1 MTKKMCIKCGKDRTW
16 FLSKYC
22 FSCMNEEIEKKL
34 TNDILSGEVV
44 ETECEDDIVCPWCG
58 TRYDSFDVDEN
69 HLFMDEG
76 EHTTD
81 CDECGHDFTYQ
92 ANVSITFST
101 KRLEETDE

>member
-1 MTKKMCIKCGKDRTW
+1 MTEEMCIKCGKDRTW
-16 FLSKYC
+16 FLSQYC
-22 FSCMNEEIEKKL
+22 FSCMNEENEKKL
-34 TNDILSGEVV
+34 TNDILSGEVE

-69 HLFMDEG
+69 HLFMDES

-81 CDECGHDFTYQ
+81 CYECGHDFTYQ